1 MGNNENWVSEQ
12 EQAVLFDRTDGG
24 GEAIKL
30 LEKNETN
37 RDILNSQQGKMLI
50 IARTVGNLGFSYM
63 KDLCDEVEKVQMSV
77 ENGARKDFMKVAI
90 EQWQGKLN
98 TAKNNLKAMV

>member
-1 MGNNENWVSEQ
+1 MANNENWITEQ
-12 EQAVLFDRTDGG
+12 EQALMFDRTDGG

-37 RDILNSQQGKMLI
+37 RDILNSQQGKLLI
-50 IARTVGNLGFSYM
+50 IARMVGGLGFSYM
-63 KDLCDEVEKVQMSV
+63 NELANEVEKTQMSV
-77 ENGARKDFMKVAI
+77 ENQARRDFMKVAI